1 MKIKPT
7 EILQDNAH
15 IEILP
20 LMDVIF
26 CILTFFILGAVG
38 LSRQQAIE
46 QSLPQ
51 ASTGEQ
57 QMREMFR
64 VSIDPIGR
72 IYVDRDPVTMD
83 ELPERLLAYQ
93 TENPD
98 GLVVVFGHPMAQYD
112 NVLQVLD
119 LLRSIGGDR
128 VSLGVN
134 PSQENPL
141 ERNQQQNPFG
151 DFPITPESEPSQPEQ
166 SPGGNLPGLE
176 PELEFDRPPLN
187 SPDTTPEDTTP
198 EDATPEDTTPEDA
211 TPENT
216 TGDNNPDLN

>member
-1 MKIKPT
+1 MKLKHMDAA
-7 EILQDNAH
+7 QDNAH

-38 LSRQQAIE
+38 LTRQQAIE

-51 ASTGEQ
+51 ASTGQQ

-72 IYVDRDPVTMD
+72 IFVDRDPVTMD
-83 ELPERLLAYQ
+83 EQLPDRLQAYQ
-93 TENPD
+93 AENPE
-98 GLVVVFGHPMAQYD
+98 GLVVVFGHPMAQYN
-112 NVLQVLD
+112 NVIQVLD

-134 PSQENPL
+134 PSQE
-141 ERNQQQNPFG
+141 
-151 DFPITPESEPSQPEQ
+151 
-166 SPGGNLPGLE
+166 SPP
-176 PELEFDRPPLN
+176 R
-187 SPDTTPEDTTP
+187 
-198 EDATPEDTTPEDA
+198 A
-211 TPENT
+211 
-216 TGDNNPDLN
+216 